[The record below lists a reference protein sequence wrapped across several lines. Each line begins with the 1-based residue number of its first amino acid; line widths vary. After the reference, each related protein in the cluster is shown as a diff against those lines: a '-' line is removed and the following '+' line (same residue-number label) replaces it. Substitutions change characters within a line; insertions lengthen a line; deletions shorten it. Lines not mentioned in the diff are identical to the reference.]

1 MACHYS
7 KYILEYG
14 LTCEVRPEE
23 TRLRKPS
30 RQISTDD
37 TAQLS
42 FILGKRWLTSSKIT
56 HIFAGAVSISL
67 SVGGIGG
74 YDTHLAVD
82 RARGIKSE
90 HIEGYGDEGEHACEG
105 VYLRGWIISTKPQDP
120 MQRDRKKRG
129 TDPYCPPVRAMP
141 SDDTPFIIESD

>member
-1 MACHYS
+1 MDSHA
-7 KYILEYG
+7 KYDQKRRG
-14 LTCEVRPEE
+14 CE
-23 TRLRKPS
+23 S
-30 RQISTDD
+30 RV
-37 TAQLS
+37 
-42 FILGKRWLTSSKIT
+42 GKYK
-56 HIFAGAVSISL
+56 FKNNP
-67 SVGGIGG
+67 
-74 YDTHLAVD
+74 HLAVD